1 MAVSART
8 KIKVWGQ
15 AAGRC
20 AHCKEQLIY
29 SEDLGIHESLVG
41 EVCHI
46 FAQSDNGPRA
56 NKELSPAERDSSEN
70 LILLCKK
77 HHKYVDDHPD
87 LYPPEELVKM
97 KIEHVLWITKQ
108 LEISKSWNFNLST
121 IQYLNIPRLTILNAM
136 SGNVVT
142 YDIDTS
148 KGLHSLA
155 GDLLGVLLA
164 YQDLLEKM
172 HPRVCDMP
180 NFAKPLDEQ
189 IGMIF
194 KFDDRFR
201 SKNGAYP
208 DRNRDYSNYLSGNLS
223 KDPYIY
229 KKFEDWKLVMG
240 IDPMWLTTSTAFSD
254 FITAGGQN
262 KFSGLAL
269 IKSIDYEAK
278 QVVATPL
285 VIGIPKSPLHDIFNM
300 PLSDMPRSIEL

>member
-1 MAVSART
+1 MAVSAKT

-46 FAQSDNGPRA
+46 FAQSAKGPRA
-56 NKELSPAERDSSEN
+56 NNDMSIEELDSSEN

-77 HHKYVDDHPD
+77 HHKYVDDHTN
-87 LYPPEELVKM
+87 LYPPEDLIKM
-97 KIEHVLWITKQ
+97 KTEHVLWISKQ

-136 SGNVVT
+136 SGKVIT

-155 GDLLGVLLA
+155 GELLGVLLA

-180 NFAKPLDEQ
+180 DFSNPIDEQ

-194 KFDDRFR
+194 KFEDRFGT
-201 SKNGAYP
+201 KNGAYP
-208 DRNRDYSNYLSGNLS
+208 DRNRDFSNYLSGDLR
-223 KDPYIY
+223 KDPQIY
-229 KKFEDWKLVMG
+229 KKFGDWKLSMV

-254 FITAGGQN
+254 FIPSGGQN

-269 IKSIDYEAK
+269 IKSIDCETK
-278 QVVATPL
+278 QIISTPL

-300 PLSDMPRSIEL
+300 SPSEVPRSIKV